1 MPLRIALT
9 GEEHGIELH
18 FVLAALS
25 RAETIARLDR
35 ALAGAADPGP
45 AAAGP
50 SESQQED

>member
-25 RAETIARLDR
+25 RAETLARLD
-35 ALAGAADPGP
+35 GAFAAATDPGS
-45 AAAGP
+45 ATAGP
-50 SESQQED
+50 SEPQQEG